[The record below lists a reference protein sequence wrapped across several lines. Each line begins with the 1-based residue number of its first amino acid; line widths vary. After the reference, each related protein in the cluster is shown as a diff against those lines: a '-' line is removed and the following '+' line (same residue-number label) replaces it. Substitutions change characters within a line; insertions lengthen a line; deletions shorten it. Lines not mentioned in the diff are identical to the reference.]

1 MMDMML
7 SKNFD
12 LKCSTN
18 KKNENQYYMLLLS
31 RCNLRAETL
40 LVLTENIEGETED
53 NVEKKRA
60 TEVERGNL
68 NLERE
73 RRRVIMWK

>member
-1 MMDMML
+1 M
-7 SKNFD
+7 
-12 LKCSTN
+12 
-18 KKNENQYYMLLLS
+18 
-31 RCNLRAETL
+31 
-40 LVLTENIEGETED
+40 LVLTENEEGEIEGK
-53 NVEKKRA
+53 VEKKRA